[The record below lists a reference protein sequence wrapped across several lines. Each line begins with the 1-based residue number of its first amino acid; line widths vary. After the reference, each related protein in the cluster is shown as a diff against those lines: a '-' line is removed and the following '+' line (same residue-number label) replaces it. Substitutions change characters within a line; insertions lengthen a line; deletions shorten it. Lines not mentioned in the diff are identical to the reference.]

1 MPLQPPDY
9 SGTGLVNLAAELE
22 LRLRGEAPAAGL
34 ADPSLIPEASGFV
47 VVMFDGLG
55 AHQLAHPA
63 ARALVPA
70 RRAVL
75 TTGFPT
81 TTTTSLST
89 LVTGL
94 PPAGHGVIGH
104 LLHLPGVAEMVNLL
118 KWITPAGKP
127 VDHDYASVLPQPNL
141 FERLKSS
148 GREPITVQPGAF
160 MGSPLS
166 TMLYRGCRFEPAWT
180 AAELIEATRQV
191 AGPGRLVFTYFPDVD
206 VAAHVD
212 GQNSASYRRSLET
225 AGEIW
230 ERLTSTLAPEVGL
243 VGTADHGHLDYSP
256 ADKILIRHPRYGPL
270 RFFGDP
276 RSTYVSGP
284 GELIDELIEE
294 TGATGV
300 DVDRLLEWLG
310 PAHRHPDLAGRLP
323 DRLLL
328 APRGKLLLPR
338 PFDKRLIGYHGGLER
353 EEVEVPLLVR

>member
-1 MPLQPPDY
+1 VVLQPPDY
-9 SGTGLVNLAAELE
+9 AGTGLVNLVAELE
-22 LRLRGEAPAAGL
+22 LRLRGEAPSEGL
-34 ADPSLIPEASGFV
+34 ADPSVVPEASGFV
-47 VVMFDGLG
+47 LAMFDGLG
-55 AHQLAHPA
+55 DHQLKHPA
-63 ARALVPA
+63 ARPLEES
-70 RRAVL
+70 RRTVL
-75 TTGFPT
+75 TAGFPT

-94 PPAGHGVIGH
+94 PPGGHGVIGH
-104 LLHLPGVAEMVNLL
+104 LLHLPGVAEVVNLL

-127 VDHDYASVLPQPNL
+127 VAHDYASVLPRPNL
-141 FERLKSS
+141 FERLRSA
-148 GREPITVQPGAF
+148 GREPITVQPGLF

-191 AGPGRLVFTYFPDVD
+191 AGPNRLVVTYFPDVD

-212 GQNSASYRRSLET
+212 GQDGDSYRRALET
-225 AGEIW
+225 ASEIW
-230 ERLTSTLAPEVGL
+230 ERLSSTLPPEIGL

-256 ADKILIRHPRYGPL
+256 ADKILIRDPTYGPL

-284 GELIDELIEE
+284 SDLIDRLIDE

-300 DVDRLLEWLG
+300 GGERLLAWLG
-310 PAHRHPDLAGRLP
+310 PAPHHPELAERLP

-338 PFDKRLIGYHGGLER
+338 PFDKRLIGYHGGLEQ

>member
-1 MPLQPPDY
+1 MTLQPPDY
-9 SGTGLVNLAAELE
+9 AGTGLVNLVAELE
-22 LRLRGEAPAAGL
+22 LRLRGEASATGL
-34 ADPSLIPEASGFV
+34 TDPSLVPEASGFV
-47 VVMFDGLG
+47 LVMFDGLG

-63 ARALVPA
+63 ARALEA
-70 RRAVL
+70 SRRAVL
-75 TTGFPT
+75 TAGFPT
-81 TTTTSLST
+81 TTTTSLAT

-94 PPAGHGVIGH
+94 PPGRHGVIGH
-104 LLHLPGVAEMVNLL
+104 LLHLPGVAEVVNLL

-127 VDHDYASVLPQPNL
+127 VAHDYASVLPRPNL

-148 GREPITVQPGAF
+148 GREPITVQPGPF

-180 AAELIEATRQV
+180 AAELIEATSQV
-191 AGPGRLVFTYFPDVD
+191 AGPGRLVVTYFPDVD

-212 GQNSASYRRSLET
+212 GQNGDSYRRSLET
-225 AGEIW
+225 ASEIW
-230 ERLTSTLAPEVGL
+230 ERLSSTLSPEVGL

-256 ADKILIRHPRYGPL
+256 ADKILIRDPRYGPL

-284 GELIDELIEE
+284 SELIDELIED

-300 DVDRLLEWLG
+300 DVDQLLEWLG
-310 PAHRHPDLAGRLP
+310 PAPHHPELPERLP

-328 APRGKLLLPR
+328 APRGRLLLPR

-353 EEVEVPLLVR
+353 EEVEIPLLVR